1 MSKESITYT
10 SLASLEKD
18 VLQLKECMDIMQETV
33 QLQQVSLDSI
43 EEAIQASK
51 EEVKPA
57 YNNIV
62 VADTYQSNYHYVMA
76 AAGSAAKVLT
86 TKPGISI
93 PSALSAPSRS
103 AYRTDS
109 SSSAPLSRAAS
120 AVSQFMAAAK
130 RYSCSMRALK
140 RSPTR
145 A

>member
-76 AAGSAAKVLT
+76 AAGSAAIGVVTL
-86 TKPGISI
+86 
-93 PSALSAPSRS
+93 L
-103 AYRTDS
+103 
-109 SSSAPLSRAAS
+109 L
-120 AVSQFMAAAK
+120 
-130 RYSCSMRALK
+130 LL
-140 RSPTR
+140 
-145 A
+145 